1 MCKNRIYIS
10 SNRCYIY
17 FSHSVGI
24 FLRHIKCLF
33 SWKSS
38 IHDKVK
44 VVLTLFGLS
53 NSFVFF
59 PSCTMYLLT
68 LFGWFL
74 NGKCIGINF
83 WWLIFEHGNIG
94 LVDVSWKKRPQRADV
109 AHSSTGM
116 SRDDGLGHA
125 GEWWSHVGPKHGGH
139 KISAWR
145 EGGCRSLVVWYVR
158 PGLRTKKVSES
169 VFLKL
174 SRGEGK
180 VQEHMKFWNP
190 NDS

>member
-1 MCKNRIYIS
+1 MVVN
-10 SNRCYIY
+10 NLL
-17 FSHSVGI
+17 
-24 FLRHIKCLF
+24 LR
-33 SWKSS
+33 
-38 IHDKVK
+38 
-44 VVLTLFGLS
+44 
-53 NSFVFF
+53 
-59 PSCTMYLLT
+59 PYLLGT
-68 LFGWFL
+68 RRLGGGYLCVMPFYIDGFSYVFML
-74 NGKCIGINF
+74 KEFQND
-83 WWLIFEHGNIG
+83 WWRSSRICHILIFEHGNIG